1 MKRIVTRILPSGEY
15 KSVHPFHV
23 CIKGAETAVHCRED
37 EDYDVYVKYIALC
50 ARRKNVLVVIYA
62 VVSNHSHVAVLA
74 SKQVDADAFA
84 QELKK
89 MYSQWF
95 QTKYHEPKI
104 LHRVESQAIL
114 LDNDWYVRNAL
125 AYIPRNALDNQCAV
139 QDYPWSGFRAMFR
152 RSQPPEGRK
161 VAILTKREIGRLM
174 HTRDS
179 LKDVAWQLDEF
190 DRLIPDSF
198 CDTAYLE
205 QAFNDAPAY
214 WLKTIGSVNTA
225 EMEEK
230 LVDGPRRMVSDSDFH
245 KIVADTVQRWFSH
258 DLAALPRDKK
268 MRIIPYLWRSRKT
281 SIRQLARVM
290 GMSREEIGKI
300 LGIQVK

>member
-1 MKRIVTRILPSGEY
+1 
-15 KSVHPFHV
+15 
-23 CIKGAETAVHCRED
+23 
-37 EDYDVYVKYIALC
+37 
-50 ARRKNVLVVIYA
+50 
-62 VVSNHSHVAVLA
+62 
-74 SKQVDADAFA
+74 
-84 QELKK
+84 
-89 MYSQWF
+89 
-95 QTKYHEPKI
+95 
-104 LHRVESQAIL
+104 
-114 LDNDWYVRNAL
+114 
-125 AYIPRNALDNQCAV
+125 
-139 QDYPWSGFRAMFR
+139 MFR

-245 KIVADTVQRWFSH
+245 KIVTDTVQRWFSH

-268 MRIIPYLWRSRKT
+268 MRIIPYLWRTRKT